1 MHQVSRHRE
10 TDKYPGKWLKV
21 PPKEGRKVAGSRCLQ
36 ARTRNFSVQ
45 SVRSPTVS
53 RLVLV
58 GEARE
63 VIMIGESQYQGS
75 GNPSQSQLEG
85 VTLKPQKLSENP
97 FKSATTSKEEL
108 QSRKLPGEVSI
119 GNHKVQPTKLPQ
131 SRNRSSQLQNQILPS
146 EKVPT
151 RQLSQL
157 QIAGCRLVDL
167 ICCSSRRRTR
177 G

>member
-1 MHQVSRHRE
+1 M
-10 TDKYPGKWLKV
+10 
-21 PPKEGRKVAGSRCLQ
+21 
-36 ARTRNFSVQ
+36 
-45 SVRSPTVS
+45 RSPTVS

-63 VIMIGESQYQGS
+63 VTIMRGESRYQAS
-75 GNPSQSQLEG
+75 GNLSQSQLEG

-108 QSRKLPGEVSI
+108 QSRKLPEKVLS
-119 GNHKVQPTKLPQ
+119 GNHSNKVQLQPAKLLQ
-131 SRNRSSQLQNQILPS
+131 SRNQSSQLQNQILPS

-157 QIAGCRLVDL
+157 QIVGCRLVDL

>member
-1 MHQVSRHRE
+1 M
-10 TDKYPGKWLKV
+10 
-21 PPKEGRKVAGSRCLQ
+21 LQ
-36 ARTRNFSVQ
+36 ARTRNFSVL

-63 VIMIGESQYQGS
+63 VTMVGESRYQGS

-85 VTLKPQKLSENP
+85 APLKPQKFSENP
-97 FKSATTSKEEL
+97 FNSTTSKEEL
-108 QSRKLPGEVSI
+108 QSRKLAAEELS
-119 GNHKVQPTKLPQ
+119 GNHSNKVQVQTTKLPQ
-131 SRNRSSQLQNQILPS
+131 SRNQSSQLQNQILPS

-157 QIAGCRLVDL
+157 QIIGCRLVDL
-167 ICCSSRRRTR
+167 ICCSSRRTR

>member
-1 MHQVSRHRE
+1 M
-10 TDKYPGKWLKV
+10 
-21 PPKEGRKVAGSRCLQ
+21 
-36 ARTRNFSVQ
+36 
-45 SVRSPTVS
+45 RSPTVS

-63 VIMIGESQYQGS
+63 VTIMRGESRYQAS

-97 FKSATTSKEEL
+97 FKSATTSREEL
-108 QSRKLPGEVSI
+108 QSRKLQAEEVLS
-119 GNHKVQPTKLPQ
+119 GNRSNKVQLQPAKLPQ
-131 SRNRSSQLQNQILPS
+131 SRNQSSQLQNQILPS

-157 QIAGCRLVDL
+157 QIVGCRLVDL

>member
-1 MHQVSRHRE
+1 M
-10 TDKYPGKWLKV
+10 
-21 PPKEGRKVAGSRCLQ
+21 
-36 ARTRNFSVQ
+36 
-45 SVRSPTVS
+45 RSPTVS

-63 VIMIGESQYQGS
+63 VTMVGESRYQGS
-75 GNPSQSQLEG
+75 GNPSQSQFEG

-97 FKSATTSKEEL
+97 VKSSATSKEEL
-108 QSRKLPGEVSI
+108 QSRKLPEKVLSGSHS
-119 GNHKVQPTKLPQ
+119 NKVQPTKLPQ
-131 SRNRSSQLQNQILPS
+131 SRNQSSQLQNQILPS

-151 RQLSQL
+151 RQLSQF

-167 ICCSSRRRTR
+167 ICCSSRRSAR